1 MAAHFSHSVAFV
13 LFDLVVALD
22 FHFEDSWL
30 GLLFSRVVSVF
41 VIHVA
46 YLLLSDQIF
55 AVELTLVRSYLS
67 VAVVIVDVHSL
78 LVQIELCLFDLWL
91 RRDCRIKFKLLS
103 HLFDNYFL
111 SGVVFIERQVHIS
124 LFSVSR
130 KRYTSIDKLV
140 FSSFVILEGLTANL
154 LLSVN

>member
-1 MAAHFSHSVAFV
+1 
-13 LFDLVVALD
+13 
-22 FHFEDSWL
+22 
-30 GLLFSRVVSVF
+30 
-41 VIHVA
+41 
-46 YLLLSDQIF
+46 
-55 AVELTLVRSYLS
+55 
-67 VAVVIVDVHSL
+67 
-78 LVQIELCLFDLWL
+78 
-91 RRDCRIKFKLLS
+91 LS

-124 LFSVSR
+124 LLSVSR